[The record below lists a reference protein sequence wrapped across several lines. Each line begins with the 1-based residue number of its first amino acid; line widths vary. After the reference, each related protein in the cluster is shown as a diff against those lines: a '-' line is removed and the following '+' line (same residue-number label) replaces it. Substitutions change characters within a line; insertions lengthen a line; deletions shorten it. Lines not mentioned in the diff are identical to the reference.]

1 MTHEDRGHYAAKHE
15 PGRRVPQEL
24 AEKIR
29 SRCKNG
35 ELPCSVAFEIA
46 EEEGFPPLEIGAAA
60 DLMEIPIVKC
70 RLGLYGY
77 KPDKKIVRP
86 APKVDPALESAIK
99 ESLVN
104 GRLPCARAWA
114 IADKF
119 GIGKMDVSA
128 ASETLGIKIRP
139 CQLGSF

>member
-15 PGRRVPQEL
+15 PGRRVPDKL

-35 ELPCSVAFEIA
+35 ELSCVAAFEIA
-46 EEEGFPPLEIGAAA
+46 KEEGIPPLEVGAAV

-77 KPDKKIVRP
+77 KPDKKIVKP
-86 APKVDPALESAIK
+86 APSVDPALESAIK

-104 GRLPCARAWA
+104 GRLPCAGAWA
-114 IADKF
+114 VADTF

-128 ASETLGIKIRP
+128 ACETLGIRIRP

>member
-15 PGRRVPQEL
+15 PGRRVPERL
-24 AEKIR
+24 SEIIR

-46 EEEGFPPLEIGAAA
+46 KSEGFTPLEVGAAA

-86 APKVDPALESAIK
+86 APHVEPELESAIRQ
-99 ESLVN
+99 SLVN
-104 GRLPCARAWA
+104 NRLPCAAAWA
-114 IADKF
+114 LADRF
-119 GIGKMDVSA
+119 EIGKMDVSA
-128 ASETLGIKIRP
+128 ACETLGIKIRP

>member
-15 PGRRVPQEL
+15 PGRRLPDAL

-29 SRCKNG
+29 SLCKNG
-35 ELPCSVAFEIA
+35 ELPCSMAFEIA
-46 EEEGFPPLEIGAAA
+46 ESEGLPPLEIGAAA
-60 DLMEIPIVKC
+60 DLLEIPIVKC

-77 KPDKKIVRP
+77 KPEKKIVKP
-86 APKVDPALESAIK
+86 AQEVDPVLESALK
-99 ESLVN
+99 ESLVD
-104 GRLPCARAWA
+104 GRLPCAAAWA
-114 IADKF
+114 AAEKF

-128 ASETLGIKIRP
+128 ACETLGIKIRP